1 MKLSILALF
10 SLWLTVAAACAAE
23 TPVPTPT
30 PTPTPTIEPPLKE
43 NLEPLIAY
51 PDIGYQQADLKK
63 WLKVI
68 QEIGLEQ
75 HPGVT
80 RIYTATDSG
89 GYGNIRIIVSSREHI
104 GPVMEQVELAG
115 VPFNIAQVLLDSP
128 WHR

>member
-1 MKLSILALF
+1 MPIQTLDTNK
-10 SLWLTVAAACAAE
+10 
-23 TPVPTPT
+23 PTWKSGSKSSRKSAWNN
-30 PTPTPTIEPPLKE
+30 I
-43 NLEPLIAY
+43 
-51 PDIGYQQADLKK
+51 
-63 WLKVI
+63 
-68 QEIGLEQ
+68 
-75 HPGVT
+75 PGVT

>member
-51 PDIGYQQADLKK
+51 PDIGYQQADLEK

-75 HPGVT
+75 HPGSHQNLHRNRLRRLRQHQNYCLQQGAHRPRHGTGRT
-80 RIYTATDSG
+80 R
-89 GYGNIRIIVSSREHI
+89 RSSFQCRTS
-104 GPVMEQVELAG
+104 A
-115 VPFNIAQVLLDSP
+115 A
-128 WHR
+128 R